1 MQSRFFSL
9 DISPI
14 NTKIIVYGNLTLPV
28 DYDLLKRNSDY
39 FRKNDLKYSSEK
51 NIHLLKEERNKISED
66 SIRDFIQC
74 CQTQQIELNS
84 SNIFSLNYLAKK
96 YEVYKLLAATTQYIS
111 DYKEKLAIDSIL
123 FNYHLY
129 NSHNQFCLVDTKE
142 EEDII
147 SCNFEEFI
155 KDKRLIDLPLP
166 VLYRIIQRYS
176 NQKPNTNEN
185 QEMQDSFVSLLFT
198 LLKKHGRKASYLF
211 SFLKIDKSR
220 LKDLI
225 ELKTGFSD
233 VFDPTFLNSSLFDT
247 TVEIIQEANNL
258 RNDFSMKIDELKN
271 IIEKQKN
278 EKEEIEE
285 KITKQNQM
293 LLDEI
298 HKMRDEMSEMKNQL
312 KFFKKNDIISLDLID
327 SNQIQYLIPYSKD
340 WDGNPKS
347 ICLKEKGQEY
357 KIESSTSA
365 GKGHELMNLFSG
377 VKSTEGDICW
387 RNKYLDNPPYI
398 QITFPKPE
406 KANALLLTSR
416 IIYFDEAPTV
426 FEIYGMNLPSNA
438 EICLGKFSYYEWKSY
453 ETKVFLFHNE
463 SAYKTYKLMFIRSKS
478 EYSVVGLSQLNLC
491 YLAQT

>member
-9 DISPI
+9 DIFPI
-14 NTKIIVYGNLTLPV
+14 NTKIIVYGNLKLPV

-51 NIHLLKEERNKISED
+51 NIHLLKEERNIISED

-111 DYKEKLAIDSIL
+111 DYKEKLAIDFIL
-123 FNYHLY
+123 FNYYLY
-129 NSHNQFCLVDTKE
+129 NSHNQFSLVDTKE

-247 TVEIIQEANNL
+247 TVEIIQETNNL
-258 RNDFSMKIDELKN
+258 KNDFSMKIGELKN
-271 IIEKQKN
+271 IIKSKKTRKKKLKKKLQNK
-278 EKEEIEE
+278 
-285 KITKQNQM
+285 TKCYWM
-293 LLDEI
+293 
-298 HKMRDEMSEMKNQL
+298 KFTKCEMK
-312 KFFKKNDIISLDLID
+312 
-327 SNQIQYLIPYSKD
+327 
-340 WDGNPKS
+340 
-347 ICLKEKGQEY
+347 
-357 KIESSTSA
+357 
-365 GKGHELMNLFSG
+365 
-377 VKSTEGDICW
+377 
-387 RNKYLDNPPYI
+387 
-398 QITFPKPE
+398 
-406 KANALLLTSR
+406 
-416 IIYFDEAPTV
+416 
-426 FEIYGMNLPSNA
+426 
-438 EICLGKFSYYEWKSY
+438 
-453 ETKVFLFHNE
+453 
-463 SAYKTYKLMFIRSKS
+463 
-478 EYSVVGLSQLNLC
+478 
-491 YLAQT
+491 